1 MHIRGKE
8 RYCGIFLMVYRYRA
22 DWPKA
27 LTQRYANAQDHPG
40 MNCGEV
46 GVEVQKESREWGR
59 FFAWSQSCGLGFV
72 SSADG
77 GLLVGV
83 LFTGI
88 SVGEAFVSI
97 LGQISFGI
105 FWSLWAPFIPVVG
118 QISFGIWSLATPFYP
133 FSGQISFGILSP
145 VLEILE
151 FVRKVYF
158 QAETLLFS
166 SFSLHRLLILVGVD
180 HLNYSSVW
188 QSLSLEL
195 SQSQVYSG
203 VSIMDS
209 LLSDFDSFS
218 DSSSSEDQEDIE
230 SLYGGQ
236 ACTIFSSLEETIEKI
251 DDFLLF
257 ERGFLHGDIV
267 CLVSDPLGQMGKVIN
282 VEMTVDLEKID
293 GSKIRNVSSRDLQKI
308 RSLSVGDYVV
318 RGAWLGKVEKIV
330 DHVTILFDDGTKC
343 KLTADGPEKIVA
355 LSPDIVEDP
364 QYPFYPGQRVQI
376 ESSSVSRSTRWLCG
390 IRKDKHEQGIIS
402 NVDAGL
408 VYVDWLGC
416 AVIDGERGPAP
427 VRLQDSRNLSVLSSF
442 PHANWQLGDWC
453 VSPVQQNLPSVYASG
468 LVKQHKQ
475 SEMISQSGDL
485 SPSFQQIAVI
495 VKTKTKLDV
504 QWQDGSRSMG
514 LDSHMLFPVNIVDAH
529 DFWADSFVLEKGTA
543 DDSQVP
549 GFQRWGV
556 VRSVDPKERTVKVK
570 WCKSSL
576 NLLDSK
582 EEQMEETVS
591 AYELVEHPD
600 YSYCLGEAVFRTDK
614 SIVDLGD
621 VDHERNCSIS
631 EMYMGEDADSKGV
644 EISRDKFLS
653 YFGTVV
659 ALGHGDVE
667 VKWATGATTKVAP
680 YEIYKVDKCEGTIT
694 PVLDD
699 DNVQPPNEE
708 PQVKNQLLGQKLKVK
723 RGWLKKVHQE
733 WSILEKDLPETIY
746 VRVYEERMDLV
757 RAAIVGTAGTPYHDG
772 LFFFDIYIPPQYP
785 NEPPMVYY
793 NSGGLRINPNLYE
806 SGRVCLSLL
815 NTWAGSQTEVWN
827 PGSSTILQVL
837 LSLQALVLNEKPYFN
852 EAGYDT
858 QIGKAEGEK
867 NSVSYNENAFLVS
880 CRSMLYLLRKPPKH
894 YEALVDEHF
903 SRRSRNILLACKAYM
918 QGAPIGHPFNSENA
932 DQETQKGSS
941 TGFKIML
948 SKLYSRLVEA
958 FLDKGFDCSNLPD
971 QVP

>member
-1 MHIRGKE
+1 
-8 RYCGIFLMVYRYRA
+8 
-22 DWPKA
+22 
-27 LTQRYANAQDHPG
+27 
-40 MNCGEV
+40 
-46 GVEVQKESREWGR
+46 
-59 FFAWSQSCGLGFV
+59 
-72 SSADG
+72 
-77 GLLVGV
+77 
-83 LFTGI
+83 
-88 SVGEAFVSI
+88 
-97 LGQISFGI
+97 
-105 FWSLWAPFIPVVG
+105 
-118 QISFGIWSLATPFYP
+118 
-133 FSGQISFGILSP
+133 
-145 VLEILE
+145 
-151 FVRKVYF
+151 
-158 QAETLLFS
+158 
-166 SFSLHRLLILVGVD
+166 
-180 HLNYSSVW
+180 
-188 QSLSLEL
+188 
-195 SQSQVYSG
+195 
-203 VSIMDS
+203 MDS

-267 CLVSDPLGQMGKVIN
+267 CLVSEPLGQMGKVIN

-364 QYPFYPGQRVQI
+364 QYPSI
-376 ESSSVSRSTRWLCG
+376 L
-390 IRKDKHEQGIIS
+390 DKEFRLS
-402 NVDAGL
+402 PLLFLDRLA
-408 VYVDWLGC
+408 GC
-416 AVIDGERGPAP
+416 AVSERINMSKASFPMLMLDLCMSIGLA
-427 VRLQDSRNLSVLSSF
+427 VLSLT
-442 PHANWQLGDWC
+442 LGDWC
-453 VSPVQQNLPSVYASG
+453 VIPVQQSLPSVYASG

-475 SEMISQSGDL
+475 SEMISQSGDV

-504 QWQDGSRSMG
+504 QWQDGSQSVG

-529 DFWADSFVLEKGTA
+529 DFWADAFVLEKGTT

-600 YSYCLGEAVFRTDK
+600 YSYCLGEAVFRMDK
-614 SIVDLGD
+614 TIVDLGD
-621 VDHERNCSIS
+621 VDHERNCTIS
-631 EMYMGEDADSKGV
+631 EIYMWKDAESKGV
-644 EISRDKFLS
+644 DISGAQTRYLKDKFFS

-659 ALGHGDVE
+659 GFKHGDVE
-667 VKWATGATTKVAP
+667 VKWTSGATTKVAP
-680 YEIYKVDKCEGTIT
+680 YEIYKVEKCEGPTT

-708 PQVKNQLLGQKLKVK
+708 PQVRNQLLGQKLKGTLGLDCNNAKESSSNFISQVAIGFFSSITSSLFGSLTTSVISGYKYTSECGQINGKPPEEESLELCNLNLGEQFLVVDDLGMPEKITPLQIKEVNKDIMMPSSSKNPESFRQFDMVNDCSDHHFVKESGMDLHSPQVK

-746 VRVYEERMDLV
+746 VRVYEERMDLLRV
-757 RAAIVGTAGTPYHDG
+757 AIGGTAGTPYHDG

-806 SGRVCLSLL
+806 SGKVCLSLL
-815 NTWAGSQTEVWN
+815 NTWAGSQSEVWN

-837 LSLQALVLNEKPYFN
+837 LSLQALVLNAKPYFN

-894 YEALVDEHF
+894 FEALVDEHF

-932 DQETQKGSS
+932 EQETQKGSS

-958 FLDKGFDCSNLPD
+958 FLDKGFNCSNLPD

>member
-1 MHIRGKE
+1 
-8 RYCGIFLMVYRYRA
+8 
-22 DWPKA
+22 
-27 LTQRYANAQDHPG
+27 
-40 MNCGEV
+40 
-46 GVEVQKESREWGR
+46 
-59 FFAWSQSCGLGFV
+59 
-72 SSADG
+72 
-77 GLLVGV
+77 
-83 LFTGI
+83 
-88 SVGEAFVSI
+88 
-97 LGQISFGI
+97 
-105 FWSLWAPFIPVVG
+105 
-118 QISFGIWSLATPFYP
+118 
-133 FSGQISFGILSP
+133 
-145 VLEILE
+145 
-151 FVRKVYF
+151 
-158 QAETLLFS
+158 
-166 SFSLHRLLILVGVD
+166 
-180 HLNYSSVW
+180 
-188 QSLSLEL
+188 
-195 SQSQVYSG
+195 
-203 VSIMDS
+203 MDS

-549 GFQRWGV
+549 GFLRWGV

-659 ALGHGDVE
+659 GLGHGDVE

-708 PQVKNQLLGQKLKVK
+708 PQVKNQLLGQKLKDTLGLDCNNAKESSSNFISQVAIGVFASITSSLFGSLTASLISGYKYTSQCRQINGNPPEEESLELCNLNLGDQFPAVDDLEMPEKTTPLQIKEALEDIMMPSSSKNPESFRQFDMVNDCSDHHFVKESGMDLHSPQVK